1 MKNLILLS
9 LFCVTTAHAQFSDI
23 NSFFYDTL
31 LQSGIRTNKVR
42 TVSEWQKDTV
52 KQYNGYYVF
61 DAKGRVIK
69 LSTARNG
76 VFYRKH
82 FAYNNA
88 NAIIEDISYVNGDT
102 THIESWKKRTYDAK
116 NRLLLEERGQH
127 YGGKDLKGKSIEV
140 TYSTNKKGAEVRRYK
155 SYIDYRPE
163 PSKSTVSYDSLAGDI
178 KYTVNFESEG
188 SGSQQDP
195 QYGERTL
202 VRTYTKNNGE
212 YSDMVTYRAFGKN
225 QIATAVSST
234 YVLYDDK
241 KRLLEYGSITYE
253 EAFMDFAQEHPD
265 DYSEGSYSP
274 SFITALYAGQ
284 ITGKKKIELKTTYNA
299 LGQIETKS
307 QDNWRYT
314 LNYNA
319 KNQVSDYTLEGEE
332 GYWAKMEIWYNEQG
346 LITKTLQSTWNVEN
360 EAEPKQSFEFL
371 YTYTYF

>member
-9 LFCVTTAHAQFSDI
+9 LFFVTAAQAQFSDI

-31 LQSGIRTNKVR
+31 LQNGIRTNKVR
-42 TVSEWQKDTV
+42 TVSEWQKDSV
-52 KQYNGYYVF
+52 KHYNGYYVF

-69 LSTARNG
+69 LATARNG
-76 VFYRKH
+76 FFYRKH
-82 FAYNNA
+82 FVYNNA

-102 THIESWKKRTYDAK
+102 TKIESWKKRTYDAK

-127 YGGKDLKGKSIEV
+127 YGGQDLKGKSMEA

-155 SYIDYRPE
+155 SYIDYRPK
-163 PSKSTVSYDSLAGDI
+163 PSKTTVSYDSLVGDI
-178 KYTVNFESEG
+178 KYIINFTSQE
-188 SGSQQDP
+188 SGSQPEP

-202 VRTYTKNNGE
+202 ARTYAKNNGE
-212 YSDMVTYRAFGKN
+212 YTDMITYRAFGKN
-225 QIATAVSST
+225 QIAIAVSST

-253 EAFMDFAQEHPD
+253 EAFMDFAQEHPE

-284 ITGKKKIELKTTYNA
+284 ITGKKKIELKMTYNA

-307 QDNWRYT
+307 QDNWSYT
-314 LNYNA
+314 LRYNA
-319 KNQVSDYTLEGEE
+319 KDQVSGYTLEGEE
-332 GYWAKMEIWYNEQG
+332 GYRAKMEIWYDEKG
-346 LITKTLQSTWNVEN
+346 LITKTLQSSWNVEN
-360 EAEPKQSFEFL
+360 EAEPNQSIELL